1 MPTEYLDYFT
11 RLNDHELK
19 MVFTRQK
26 SRAGENPDSSPRN
39 NPETNIR
46 EICTTSHTVF
56 IHKYNELF
64 IEQVIQCSHLYQKR
78 NRVIYHK
85 KRQLSYTLLLVH
97 LSYSINKVITIN
109 LFCHPWHQH

>member
-1 MPTEYLDYFT
+1 
-11 RLNDHELK
+11 

-46 EICTTSHTVF
+46 EICTTSHTLF

-64 IEQVIQCSHLYQKR
+64 IEQVIQCFQDVADDELHF
-78 NRVIYHK
+78 
-85 KRQLSYTLLLVH
+85 
-97 LSYSINKVITIN
+97 
-109 LFCHPWHQH
+109 FCY